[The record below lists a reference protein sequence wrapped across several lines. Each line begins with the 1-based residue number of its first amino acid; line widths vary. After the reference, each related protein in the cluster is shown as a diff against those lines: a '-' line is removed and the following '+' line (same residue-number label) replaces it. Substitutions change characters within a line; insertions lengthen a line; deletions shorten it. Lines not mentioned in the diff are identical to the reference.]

1 MTKRK
6 MIERPPGRPPV
17 SEDEGPSAVLR
28 ARVGAER
35 VALVKR
41 LGGAEWLRKTID
53 KAAKKLKAIDRAK
66 EPKHDKEN

>member
-6 MIERPPGRPPV
+6 PMIEPTRGRPPV

-35 VALVKR
+35 VAKVKR
-41 LGGAEWLRKTID
+41 LGGAAWLRKAID
-53 KAAKKLKAIDRAK
+53 KAK
-66 EPKHDKEN
+66 EPLKGD

>member
-35 VALVKR
+35 VAKFQR
-41 LGGAEWLRKTID
+41 LGGAEWLRK
-53 KAAKKLKAIDRAK
+53 AIDRAK
-66 EPKHDKEN
+66 EPSARIAGQEKKENDHG

>member
-17 SEDEGPSAVLR
+17 SQDEGPSAVLR

-35 VALVKR
+35 VAKFHR
-41 LGGAEWLRKTID
+41 LGGADWLRKVID
-53 KAAKKLKAIDRAK
+53 KAK
-66 EPKHDKEN
+66 EPSTPQSIPAPKE